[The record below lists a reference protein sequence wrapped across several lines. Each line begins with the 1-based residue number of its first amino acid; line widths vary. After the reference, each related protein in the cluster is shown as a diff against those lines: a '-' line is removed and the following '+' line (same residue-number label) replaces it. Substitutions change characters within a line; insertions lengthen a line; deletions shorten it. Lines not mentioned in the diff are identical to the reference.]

1 MNKRRIEVAI
11 GLTVASTLAAYAVRA
26 LAGGIPSPIA
36 MYYAGTLT
44 EGGQL
49 VNGPRSLTVNIWA
62 DATSQGDPLC
72 STVAS
77 PAVNVVNGQFRI
89 ALAGACKSAVNA
101 NNNTYIEVIDGA
113 TSLGRTPMGAVP
125 YAVEADH
132 AVNADHTTNADNA
145 TYSADA
151 GHAALADNA
160 TNAASASSLA
170 AAGASGGL
178 SNYAIPGDALVAPCV
193 LGLAGG
199 ATVDCTCPAG
209 GYIVSGGAYVLAPGY
224 IRESRPLTTTTWRV
238 TCASGANDV
247 MCAYYQVL
255 CSRLGP

>member
-11 GLTVASTLAAYAVRA
+11 GLMVASALAAYAVRA

-89 ALAGACKSAVNA
+89 ALASACKSAINA
-101 NNNTYIEVIDGA
+101 NNNAYVEIIDGA

-132 AVNADHTTNADNA
+132 AANADNA
-145 TYSADA
+145 AYSADA

-160 TNAASASSLA
+160 TNATSASSLA

-178 SNYAIPGDALVAPCV
+178 SDYAIPGDALVAPCA
-193 LGLAGG
+193 LATAG

-209 GYIVSGGAYVLAPGY
+209 AYVVSGGAYILAPGY
-224 IRESRPLTTTTWRV
+224 LRESRPLTTTTWRV

-247 MCAYYQVL
+247 MCDYYQFL